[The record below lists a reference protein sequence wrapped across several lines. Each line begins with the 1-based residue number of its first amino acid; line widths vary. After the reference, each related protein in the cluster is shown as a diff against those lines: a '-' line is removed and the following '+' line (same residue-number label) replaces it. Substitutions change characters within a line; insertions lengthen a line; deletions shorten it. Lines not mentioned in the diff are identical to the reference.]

1 MKYQAI
7 KRNSL
12 NLFVTIELTG
22 FLLACQFFQPINLTL
37 HVPVIMTPEK
47 EIFGALGE
55 EKMHIAQFA
64 QESSNFAQPQ
74 RKTFKDIQIAG
85 PFKVYI
91 GDSDQASEL
100 FFVSRAKWSTRN
112 FTVYA

>member
-1 MKYQAI
+1 
-7 KRNSL
+7 
-12 NLFVTIELTG
+12 
-22 FLLACQFFQPINLTL
+22 
-37 HVPVIMTPEK
+37 
-47 EIFGALGE
+47 
-55 EKMHIAQFA
+55 MHIAQFA

-91 GDSDQASEL
+91 GDAEQSSQIIL
-100 FFVSRAKWSTRN
+100 CVSSKWPTRN